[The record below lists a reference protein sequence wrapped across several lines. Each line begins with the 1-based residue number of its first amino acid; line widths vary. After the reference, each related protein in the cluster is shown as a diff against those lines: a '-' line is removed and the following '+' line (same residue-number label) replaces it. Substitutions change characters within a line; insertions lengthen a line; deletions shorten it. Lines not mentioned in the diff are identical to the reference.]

1 MLLVFNKNVEP
12 LNQFTHT
19 HTHTHTHTQNNNNNN
34 NIKQTN
40 KQKVSV
46 YGATAGD
53 FVTIFDKILSQK
65 NFPVTAKYQ
74 KKAVLD

>member
-12 LNQFTHT
+12 LNQFTQKNKKKT
-19 HTHTHTHTQNNNNNN
+19 TTTTT
-34 NIKQTN
+34 TN

-65 NFPVTAKYQ
+65 NFPVTNFPVTAKYQ

>member
-12 LNQFTHT
+12 LNQFT
-19 HTHTHTHTQNNNNNN
+19 QKNKKKNNNNNN
-34 NIKQTN
+34 NNKQTN

-65 NFPVTAKYQ
+65 HFPVTAKYQ